1 MSFLHT
7 WALIIGGTALAG
19 PVVVHLLTRP
29 RPMTMPLSTLRF
41 VRDAIRQRRAR
52 HRLRDFLILALR
64 TAAVLLLALAVAR
77 PELGKRPLVSGR
89 EDGNAIRVVVL
100 DVSQS
105 MAATDGGI
113 AAIERARTI
122 AGRHLRYRPG
132 LRVNLVLASA
142 VPRPVFDQPS
152 TNFQALQT
160 ELADCRVLPERIDV
174 GRTLEEAGRLLA
186 PGAADDGLRRE
197 LVVVS
202 DFQRSNWAKA
212 DFGGFPRGV
221 QIQLESVAPAKT
233 PSNLAILRAT
243 ARAAGA
249 HGRQIQL
256 EIEVGNFSTA
266 SATATIEATIGDST
280 WREEVTCAAGRRTVV
295 GDQLE
300 LRRLGWQPGQA
311 ALVGVEDCLAAD
323 NSRPFVVR
331 VRTPPVYALIT
342 RQAPN
347 ERPSSS
353 HYLECALLP
362 EAGRKE
368 DDSGRLVRLDP
379 SRVDATSLAPADVIA
394 MDHPGKLS
402 EESVKLLAGLLRRG
416 RPIIYLACEPI
427 DATNLKRLAEA
438 AGTGLQMPVE
448 FLPPPPGSARRDRFI
463 SSVARDNPVFSVFG
477 DQLTTL
483 TGSLRF
489 AGGLDSR
496 RLEGS
501 LGDDVLADYNDGAAC
516 LVFTSSDA
524 GSLAVLN
531 VDLAASNLPKSPA
544 LVPLLEEL
552 VRMMVNRR
560 GSDREAYCGEPL
572 VARLPAEAGSASELQ
587 ITGPTGGRDESGE
600 VSCGELVESPTG
612 VVWRWAAPDRPGVY
626 QCCSNDDNADVTYA
640 LAVNMPSE
648 ESELEPL
655 PADVLV
661 NRLATGQDV
670 YFHGATDE
678 SRSRDDTWKWL
689 VVACAIC
696 MLGEVLALAGF
707 RT

>member
-1 MSFLHT
+1 MSFLHA

-64 TAAVLLLALAVAR
+64 TAAVLLLALALAR
-77 PELGKRPLVSGR
+77 PEWGKRPLVSGGQ
-89 EDGNAIRVVVL
+89 DGNAVRVVVL

-105 MAATDGGI
+105 MTATDGGI

-122 AGRHLRYRPG
+122 AGRYLRYRPG
-132 LRVNLVLASA
+132 LRANLVLAGAAPSA
-142 VPRPVFDQPS
+142 VFDQPS

-174 GRTLEEAGRLLA
+174 GRTLEETARLLA
-186 PGAADDGLRRE
+186 LGGADDRARRE

-212 DFGGFPRGV
+212 DFSGLARGV
-221 QIQLESVAPAKT
+221 QIQLESVAPAQT

-243 ARAAGA
+243 ARATGS
-249 HGRQIQL
+249 HGRQVQL
-256 EIEVGNFSTA
+256 EIEVGNFSPAPT
-266 SATATIEATIGDST
+266 TATVEATVGDST
-280 WREEVTCAAGRRTVV
+280 WRREVTVPSGRRTVV

-300 LRRLGWQPGQA
+300 LRQSGWQPGRA

-323 NSRPFVVR
+323 DSRPFVVR
-331 VRTPPVYALIT
+331 LRKPPVYALIS
-342 RQAPN
+342 RQAPH

-362 EAGRKE
+362 EAGQEENK
-368 DDSGRLVRLDP
+368 SSRLLRLDP
-379 SRVDATSLAPADVIA
+379 SRADATALAPADVIV

-402 EESVKLLAGLLRRG
+402 EESVSLLAGLLRRG
-416 RPIIYLACEPI
+416 RPIIYSACEPI
-427 DATNLKRLAEA
+427 DARNLKLLAEA
-438 AGTGLQMPVE
+438 AGGGLQMPVE
-448 FLPPPPGSARRDRFI
+448 FLPPPAGAVRRDRFI
-463 SSVARDNPVFSVFG
+463 SSLARNSPVFSVFG

-483 TGSLRF
+483 TGGLRF

-496 RLEGS
+496 RLEDS
-501 LGDDVLADYNDGAAC
+501 LEDDVLAAYNDGAAC
-516 LVFTSSDA
+516 LVLTSSDA

-531 VDLAASNLPKSPA
+531 ANLTASNLPKSPA

-552 VRMMVNRR
+552 VGMMVHRH
-560 GSDREAYCGEPL
+560 GGEQATYCGEPL
-572 VARLPAEAGSASELQ
+572 VARLPTDAGSAAELQ
-587 ITGPTGGRDESGE
+587 ICGPPDSQGNDSPGP
-600 VSCGELVESPTG
+600 CGELVDAPTG

-626 QCCSNDDNADVTYA
+626 QCRQDDDNENIAYA
-640 LAVNMPSE
+640 VAINVPSE

-661 NRLATGQDV
+661 NRLAAGQDV
-670 YFHGATDE
+670 HFRGTTDE
-678 SRSRDDTWKWL
+678 SRTRDDIWKWFA
-689 VVACAIC
+689 VACAIC
-696 MLGEVLALAGF
+696 LLGEIVALASF